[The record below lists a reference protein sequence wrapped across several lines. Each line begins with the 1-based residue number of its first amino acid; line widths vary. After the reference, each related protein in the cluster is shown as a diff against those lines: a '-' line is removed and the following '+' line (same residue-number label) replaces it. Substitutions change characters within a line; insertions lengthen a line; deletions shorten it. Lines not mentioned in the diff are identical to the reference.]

1 MALRASPCRV
11 RVSVAL
17 ERGEARAILRAG
29 PLRDRSRGLSEP
41 EHPQRSIAAIIAKE
55 LPGAGEPVIRRIT
68 ERALEKLQRLI
79 AELHFSDPELDEK
92 AAYQV
97 ARSVADELPT
107 VDQAVARRIGLT
119 VADRLFD
126 LFPESI

>member
-1 MALRASPCRV
+1 
-11 RVSVAL
+11 VSSEWPEVPEL
-17 ERGEARAILRAG
+17 EHA
-29 PLRDRSRGLSEP
+29 
-41 EHPQRSIAAIIAKE
+41 QRSIAAIIAKE
-55 LPGAGEPVIRRIT
+55 LPDAGEPVIRRIT

-97 ARSVADELPT
+97 ARSVADELPG